1 MEMPLVSNVAERE
14 LLQAAESHQV
24 LLEPDA
30 LRELLT
36 CEDPQDVLQQ
46 AIALAR
52 GQNEFMVRHSLVAD
66 LIAARQLEKK
76 SVVVVENTRFDVPA
90 KSHEPDIRIFKDR
103 EVTRKSR
110 CTGKLEDF
118 VEHFKDRFTQMKGLM
133 NNRRSEYP
141 VMDRLSRAAGKGQ
154 REKMRLVG
162 MVYEKRTTKNG
173 HVLIEL
179 EDETAT
185 VTALVS
191 NNSKILGLT
200 QSLME
205 DEVVAFDGFFN
216 GELFILDIVWPD
228 VPIRDKK
235 HGEADVNIGFLSDL
249 HVGSKYFL
257 QHQFQHFLE
266 FLNGKGT
273 DEEKK
278 IAGKIK
284 YLFIAGDL
292 VDGIGVYP
300 TQEKQLITKDIYEQY
315 KSMGEFL
322 MQIPDHIHVI
332 LAPGNHDPNEPYDDM
347 EAGKNDF
354 LRFGHRPDDKL
365 GIATAGSSLG
375 WGPGAAL
382 GIKLGAPDR
391 QVVLSIGDGSVMY
404 SASGFWSFAR
414 YQVPVLTIVWNNRN
428 YQTVRGAY
436 ARYEKRMAATG
447 HYHGVYLG
455 DPDIDF
461 VKLAES
467 QGVRGQR
474 VTSAGEIGAALK
486 KGAAEVSHGSPYV
499 IEFVVA
505 CVGPGAESTWHQRF
519 SAAGARSSAAG

>member
-14 LLQAAESHQV
+14 LLQAAESHQM
-24 LLEPDA
+24 LLDPDA

-36 CEDPQDVLQQ
+36 CEAPQDVLQQ
-46 AIALAR
+46 AIAVAR

-66 LIAARQLEKK
+66 LIAARQLERK
-76 SVVVVENTRFDVPA
+76 SVAVVENTRFAAPA
-90 KSHEPDIRIFKDR
+90 KNHEPDIRIFKDR

-191 NNSKILGLT
+191 KNSKILGLT

-216 GELFILDIVWPD
+216 GELFILDDIVWPD

-257 QHQFQHFLE
+257 QHQFQQFLE

-273 DEEKK
+273 DEEKE

-332 LAPGNHDPNEPYDDM
+332 LAPGNHDAVRTAEPQPALFDEFAQGLEKKDNMHLVGNPAWFEVEGLKVLMYHGTSLDSLIASMNKPEGYIHPEKMGIELMKRRHLAPTYGDKPLVPEHRDYM
-347 EAGKNDF
+347 VVAEPPDIF
-354 LRFGHRPDDKL
+354 HFGHVHKNGYADYR
-365 GIATAGSSLG
+365 GTF
-375 WGPGAAL
+375 
-382 GIKLGAPDR
+382 
-391 QVVLSIGDGSVMY
+391 VVNSGTWQDTTDFQKRIGHVPSPCQFPVY
-404 SASGFWSFAR
+404 NVASGNLR
-414 YQVPVLTIVWNNRN
+414 VLDFRGTI
-428 YQTVRGAY
+428 A
-436 ARYEKRMAATG
+436 
-447 HYHGVYLG
+447 
-455 DPDIDF
+455 
-461 VKLAES
+461 
-467 QGVRGQR
+467 
-474 VTSAGEIGAALK
+474 
-486 KGAAEVSHGSPYV
+486 
-499 IEFVVA
+499 
-505 CVGPGAESTWHQRF
+505 
-519 SAAGARSSAAG
+519 